1 MKPFAHRPKRWDP
14 PAEKAWRAGRREEAL
29 ETSRATLAAMAEP
42 DADAFIQPAFYLFLM
57 ARYGEAAELLERAA
71 ALFPDHP
78 MIRLSLGSS
87 YTRAGSHRRALP
99 HLHAFL
105 DLGHADASVF
115 DALAH
120 SHCETDDP
128 IRARL
133 FGTMALDFKD
143 QSTCARRGTIVPDR
157 SVDPAAKR
165 RIIAFTLF
173 GSGRRYLRGALHNVL
188 AARDVYPGWTCRFY
202 VDQSVDPDLLAVL
215 AEEGAELVMD
225 ESGND
230 DVRHRLTRRFLVSDD
245 PEVGHFL
252 VRDADSAVS
261 PREAAAVS
269 EWIGS
274 GLPFH
279 AMRDWYT
286 HTDPLL
292 AGLWG
297 GIAGV
302 FPDMAGTIGRFAK
315 RAPLSTNWDQYF
327 LREEIWP
334 AIRDDCCV
342 HDRLF
347 NSHAAR
353 RWPTPAPKGREHVG
367 QNEFVSDTVAQAM
380 RLMPFRERVPALGL
394 HEQPINIRLKSQL

>member
-1 MKPFAHRPKRWDP
+1 MTPFVHRPKRWD
-14 PAEKAWRAGRREEAL
+14 KAANNAWSAGRREEAL
-29 ETSRATLAAMAEP
+29 ALAKAALEATAEP
-42 DADAFIQPAFYLFLM
+42 DADAFIQPAYYLFLLG
-57 ARYGEAAELLERAA
+57 RYKESAEVLERAVER
-71 ALFPDHP
+71 FPDHP

-87 YTRAGSHRRALP
+87 YTRARWHRHALP
-99 HLHAFL
+99 HLEAFL
-105 DLGHADASVF
+105 DLGYADASLF

-120 SHCETDDP
+120 SLSETGDL

-133 FGTMALDFKD
+133 FGTMALQLKD
-143 QSTCARRGTIVPDR
+143 AATAESRGKTALNRGI
-157 SVDPAAKR
+157 DP
-165 RIIAFTLF
+165 
-173 GSGRRYLRGALHNVL
+173 SGKYLRGALHNVL

-202 VDQSVDPDLLAVL
+202 ADSSVDPDLLAVL
-215 AEEGAELVMD
+215 AEEGAEVMMD
-225 ESGND
+225 QSGND

-245 PEVGHFL
+245 PEVGYFL

-261 PREAAAVS
+261 PREAAAVA
-269 EWIGS
+269 EWIDS

-292 AGLWG
+292 AGMWG

-302 FPDMAGTIGRFAK
+302 FPDLARTIARFSE

-334 AIRDDCCV
+334 AIRDECCV

-353 RWPTPAPKGREHVG
+353 HWPTPTPGGCEHVG
-367 QNEFVSDTVAQAM
+367 QNEFVSDTVAQAV

>member
-1 MKPFAHRPKRWDP
+1 MKPFAHRPTRWDR
-14 PAEKAWRAGRREEAL
+14 AADKAWRAGRRDEAL
-29 ETSRATLAAMAEP
+29 AASRETLEGMAEP
-42 DADAFIQPAFYLFLM
+42 DADAFIQPAYYMFLM
-57 ARYGEAAELLERAA
+57 GRYKESAELLERAVER
-71 ALFPDHP
+71 FPGHP

-87 YTRAGSHRRALP
+87 YTRARWHRHALP
-99 HLHAFL
+99 HLKAFL
-105 DLGHADASVF
+105 DLGYADASLF

-120 SHCETDDP
+120 SHSETGDLV
-128 IRARL
+128 RARL
-133 FGTMALDFKD
+133 FGTMALELKD
-143 QSTCARRGTIVPDR
+143 EATAASRDKTALKRG
-157 SVDPAAKR
+157 VDPSGKR
-165 RIIAFTLF
+165 QVIAFTLF
-173 GSGRRYLRGALHNVL
+173 ESGRKYLRGALHNVL
-188 AARDVYPGWTCRFY
+188 AVRDVYPGWTCRFY
-202 VDQSVDPDLLAVL
+202 SDSSVDPDLLAVL

-225 ESGND
+225 DSGND

-252 VRDADSAVS
+252 VRDADSAVG
-261 PREAAAVS
+261 PREAAAVA
-269 EWIGS
+269 EWIDS
-274 GLPFH
+274 SLPFH

-292 AGLWG
+292 AGMWG
-297 GIAGV
+297 GVAGV
-302 FPDMAGTIGRFAK
+302 FPDMAGTIARFMA

-353 RWPTPAPKGREHVG
+353 RWPTPTPGAPEHVG
-367 QNEFVSDTVAQAM
+367 QNEFVSDTVAQAV
-380 RLMPFRERVPALGL
+380 RLMPFRERIPALGL